1 MLRALAVLPFVL
13 LSGAAARADVIDLDR
28 PRPVCP
34 PLACPP
40 GSPPV
45 GGGHSGCPSLCR
57 APTPCDE
64 ATPCE
69 AGSRCTAAA
78 ESLCLE
84 RVSFGNYAASVRRDA
99 CAAAA
104 CPDDQTCWTGRYCVP
119 DPSAA
124 PSPTDPPPPASTP
137 PAPTPPAPAPAEPRA
152 GGCAVG
158 GRSAHPALALVATLA
173 LVGFRRAGRR
183 RRAQAC

>member
-34 PLACPP
+34 PLACPA
-40 GSPPV
+40 GSHPV
-45 GGGHSGCPSLCR
+45 GGGHSGCPSECG

-84 RVSFGNYAASVRRDA
+84 RVSFGNYEASVRRNA
-99 CAAAA
+99 CAGAA

-119 DPSAA
+119 DPSAG
-124 PSPTDPPPPASTP
+124 PSPTAPPPSS
-137 PAPTPPAPAPAEPRA
+137 PAPAPAAPETPA

-158 GRSAHPALALVATLA
+158 GRSAHPALALVAALA
-173 LVGFRRAGRR
+173 LLGIRRAGRPR
-183 RRAQAC
+183 RRGQAR